1 MTNLGW
7 GSNNLVMV
15 RSAARRVSNQ
25 VRPWRRRGRIATYDA
40 NSRCESERAVRR
52 ATRKARDDFVL
63 WTTVKIVAALIV
75 LFVLVGIAIPDLVDA
90 HNTALLAVAIVLGG
104 VAIAIAVVTI
114 VSIRRGYRRL
124 AHGVIHLIEAD
135 K

>member
-1 MTNLGW
+1 
-7 GSNNLVMV
+7 
-15 RSAARRVSNQ
+15 
-25 VRPWRRRGRIATYDA
+25 
-40 NSRCESERAVRR
+40 VRR

-63 WTTVKIVAALIV
+63 WTIVKIVAALIV

-90 HNTALLAVAIVLGG
+90 HDTALLVVAIVVGC

-124 AHGVIHLIEAD
+124 QRGVIHLIEAD

>member
-1 MTNLGW
+1 M
-7 GSNNLVMV
+7 
-15 RSAARRVSNQ
+15 
-25 VRPWRRRGRIATYDA
+25 
-40 NSRCESERAVRR
+40 RR

-63 WTTVKIVAALIV
+63 WTIVKIVAALIV

-90 HNTALLAVAIVLGG
+90 HDTALLVVAIVVGC

-124 AHGVIHLIEAD
+124 QRGVIHLIEAD

>member
-1 MTNLGW
+1 
-7 GSNNLVMV
+7 
-15 RSAARRVSNQ
+15 
-25 VRPWRRRGRIATYDA
+25 
-40 NSRCESERAVRR
+40 VRR
-52 ATRKARDDFVL
+52 ATRKARDTFVL

-90 HNTALLAVAIVLGG
+90 HDTALLVVAIVIGFAALGI
-104 VAIAIAVVTI
+104 VAFTM

-124 AHGVIHLIEAD
+124 QRGVIHLIEAD

>member
-1 MTNLGW
+1 
-7 GSNNLVMV
+7 
-15 RSAARRVSNQ
+15 
-25 VRPWRRRGRIATYDA
+25 
-40 NSRCESERAVRR
+40 VRR

-63 WTTVKIVAALIV
+63 WTIVKTVAALIV

-90 HNTALLAVAIVLGG
+90 HDTALLVVAIVVGCA
-104 VAIAIAVVTI
+104 AIGIAVVTI

-124 AHGVIHLIEAD
+124 QRGVIHLIEAD

>member
-1 MTNLGW
+1 M
-7 GSNNLVMV
+7 
-15 RSAARRVSNQ
+15 
-25 VRPWRRRGRIATYDA
+25 
-40 NSRCESERAVRR
+40 RR

-90 HNTALLAVAIVLGG
+90 HNTALLAVAIAVGFAALGIT
-104 VAIAIAVVTI
+104 VFTFI
-114 VSIRRGYRRL
+114 SIGRSYRRL
-124 AHGVIHLIEAD
+124 RRGVIHLIEAD

>member
-1 MTNLGW
+1 M
-7 GSNNLVMV
+7 
-15 RSAARRVSNQ
+15 
-25 VRPWRRRGRIATYDA
+25 
-40 NSRCESERAVRR
+40 RR
-52 ATRKARDDFVL
+52 ATRKARDTFVL

-90 HNTALLAVAIVLGG
+90 HNTPLLIVAIVVGFAALG
-104 VAIAIAVVTI
+104 IAVFTF

-124 AHGVIHLIEAD
+124 RRGVIHLIEAD

>member
-1 MTNLGW
+1 M
-7 GSNNLVMV
+7 
-15 RSAARRVSNQ
+15 
-25 VRPWRRRGRIATYDA
+25 
-40 NSRCESERAVRR
+40 RR
-52 ATRKARDDFVL
+52 ATRKARDTFVL
-63 WTTVKIVAALIV
+63 WTIVKIVAALIV

-90 HNTALLAVAIVLGG
+90 HDTALLVVAIVVGC

-124 AHGVIHLIEAD
+124 QRGVIHLIEAD

>member
-1 MTNLGW
+1 M
-7 GSNNLVMV
+7 
-15 RSAARRVSNQ
+15 
-25 VRPWRRRGRIATYDA
+25 
-40 NSRCESERAVRR
+40 RR

-63 WTTVKIVAALIV
+63 WTIVKTVAALIV

-90 HNTALLAVAIVLGG
+90 HDTALLVVAIVVGC

-124 AHGVIHLIEAD
+124 QRGVIHLIEAD